1 MSETAKIFGFILIVC
16 NSWVYAVCCV
26 LNRALKTVHPAVVMF
41 WHGVCG
47 LSIAITV
54 ILVEHCFF
62 TDNTEVRVLHYEA
75 KTYGYLIGAMLFD
88 SLGTYA
94 STIAF

>member
-54 ILVEHCFF
+54 ILVEHWFF
-62 TDNTEVRVLHYEA
+62 TDNTEVSVFYFYGFFIGMLIRVYVR
-75 KTYGYLIGAMLFD
+75 
-88 SLGTYA
+88 
-94 STIAF
+94 